1 MKRNLLIPCL
11 VLLFTCLWQSVWAS
25 NTHNAPIR
33 YIKTQEKVVALTF
46 DDGPSVP
53 YTEQILEILDKHKIK
68 ATFYVLGVNVKTYPY
83 IIQKIIQNGHELGN
97 HSMYHDHLKKKSVQQ
112 IEADIKQVD
121 QLIRKQGY
129 TGNITFR
136 SPFGQVS
143 NNIQQAVTN
152 LDKKNV
158 LFSYLS
164 EDWEGPPAKV
174 IHDRIMKRIRP
185 GFIITLHDGGKRRQ
199 STVEATEML
208 INSLKSQG
216 YQFVL
221 IQDLLKMGPAQHV
234 FH

>member
-1 MKRNLLIPCL
+1 MKRN
-11 VLLFTCLWQSVWAS
+11 VLLYLGLLLWCMSAS
-25 NTHNAPIR
+25 AMAGLKPEKPIR
-33 YIKTQEKVVALTF
+33 FIQTQEKVVALTF

-53 YTEQILEILDKHKIK
+53 YTEQILDILDKHKVK
-68 ATFYVLGVNVKTYPY
+68 GTFYVLGVNIKTYPY
-83 IIQKIIQNGHELGN
+83 IVKRIIQNGHELGN
-97 HSMYHDHLKKKSVQQ
+97 HSMNHDHLKKKSVQF
-112 IEADIKQVD
+112 IENDINQVD

-129 TGNITFR
+129 QGAITFR

-143 NNIQQAVTN
+143 DNIQQAVNN
-152 LDKKNV
+152 LNKKNV

-185 GFIITLHDGGKRRQ
+185 GFIITLHDGGKRRR

-208 INSLKSQG
+208 IVSLKQQG
-216 YQFVL
+216 YQFVSV
-221 IQDLLKMGPAQHV
+221 QELLKKGTPQQV